1 MVIPR
6 GIKKER
12 KTTGGHQMARF
23 FGVIKQCKLQKKKE
37 DFEGFPLKVE
47 IRKTLVLVDNIV
59 TPEQKHV

>member
-1 MVIPR
+1 
-6 GIKKER
+6 
-12 KTTGGHQMARF
+12 MARF

-47 IRKTLVLVDNIV
+47 IRKILVLVDNIV